1 MIQGYTDIEQSKKLA
16 EILPLESAD
25 MCYVNDGT
33 AIKIDANP
41 YTIRYSMWKDCVV
54 EIIPCWSLSALL
66 DALPNGNMLVK
77 TTDGKYY
84 CIVEDIM
91 TKHYDNPLDACY
103 KTILELK
110 K

>member
-1 MIQGYTDIEQSKKLA
+1 MKSHTDLAQSQILA
-16 EILPLESAD
+16 KILPPESAD

-41 YTIRYSMWKDCVV
+41 YTVRYSMWKDCVV
-54 EIIPCWSLSALL
+54 ETIPCWSLSALL
-66 DALPNGNMLVK
+66 DASPNGNMLVK

-91 TKHYDNPLDACY
+91 TKHYDNPLDVCY
-103 KTILELK
+103 NTILELK

>member
-1 MIQGYTDIEQSKKLA
+1 MKAYTDIEQSKKLA

>member
-1 MIQGYTDIEQSKKLA
+1 MKSHTDLSHSKKLA

>member
-1 MIQGYTDIEQSKKLA
+1 MKSHTDLAQSQILA
-16 EILPLESAD
+16 KILPLESAD

-41 YTIRYSMWKDCVV
+41 YTVRYSMWKDCVV

>member
-1 MIQGYTDIEQSKKLA
+1 MKSHTDLAQSQILA
-16 EILPLESAD
+16 KILPPESAD

-41 YTIRYSMWKDCVV
+41 YTVRYSMWKDCVV

-84 CIVEDIM
+84 CIVGDIM